1 MGDLEGMDRLEKRV
15 KPFEDATPFLPQPER
30 LQAMAERDG
39 FVYLHKLVPEDLI
52 LALRGVVLDYA
63 REAGWL
69 APNAAPGEALAFAGR
84 RVGGYQED
92 DWVSLQVRVQNQ
104 AEMWAVGDHVAI
116 HRALRAVSG
125 RSSYLC
131 LSTANTCRVFSPH
144 PDMAAQPHQ
153 DAHYF
158 RLIDDFWTVWL
169 PLGDCPRDDGPLAL
183 LAGSHHN
190 GLRDHTGLGIVDG
203 GVVVPEDTVW
213 TSGDFS
219 CGDAVLFRPLTLH
232 RSLPNRSETRL
243 RLSADFRYGFWDDT
257 SPIDWRSR
265 SAGSQDGSV

>member
-1 MGDLEGMDRLEKRV
+1 MGDLERVDGLEIKVR
-15 KPFEDATPFLPQPER
+15 PFEDATPFLSQPER

-39 FVYLHKLVPEDLI
+39 FVYLRKLVPDEAI
-52 LALRGVVLDYA
+52 LALRAVVLDYA
-63 REAGWL
+63 REASWL
-69 APNAAPGEALAFAGR
+69 DPAAPPDEPRAFPGK

-92 DWVSLQVRVQNQ
+92 EWVNLQVRVQNK
-104 AEMWAVGDHVAI
+104 AEMWAVGDHIEI

-144 PDMAAQPHQ
+144 PDMATQPHQ

-158 RLIDDFWTVWL
+158 RLIEDFWTVWM
-169 PLGDCPRDDGPLAL
+169 PLGDCPREDGALAL
-183 LAGSHHN
+183 LAGSHHG

-219 CGDAVLFRPLTLH
+219 CGDAVLFRPHTLH

-265 SAGSQDGSV
+265 SVGLHDGSV